1 MNNNLTNDQQRLI
14 NMYINQYNTTNS
26 HIEHLLDMLDEI
38 RSNIF
43 NVITLSQPRR
53 ARINRHSRNSNTH
66 INRIINQMF
75 NDRQNNYIHYDYN
88 RPINR
93 NIYNENINRN
103 SINRNSINRNNIN
116 NNNIN
121 PNISSSIFDSNELT
135 NFFTNFLNTTVP
147 IRPTQQQIENASR
160 LIRYNSIENP
170 LSESCPISLEHFSN
184 GEMVRQLKHCGHLFC
199 QASFQQWFE
208 NNVRCPVCRHD
219 IRSYRA
225 NTQTNIQTN
234 PQTNTQANAQANTQT
249 NEVTVEDVN
258 EHSDQE
264 DESLPEPAQPN
275 NFTINR
281 NPVSNQIDN
290 IVFDITNSEMSSNIV
305 NNLATRFASSFVETI
320 LSPQLENQN
329 NDTIMYDAS
338 NNMLFYETILR
349 PYNRNQNNRQN

>member
-103 SINRNSINRNNIN
+103 SINRNNINNNNIN

-135 NFFTNFLNTTVP
+135 NFLTNFLNTTVP
-147 IRPTQQQIENASR
+147 IRPTQGQIEDSSR
-160 LIRYNSIENP
+160 LIRYSSIETP
-170 LSESCPISLEHFSN
+170 LSERCPISLERFSN
-184 GEMVRQLKHCGHLFC
+184 EEMVRQLKPCGHLFC

-208 NNVRCPVCRHD
+208 NNVRCPVCRYD
-219 IRSYRA
+219 IRNYRD
-225 NTQTNIQTN
+225 
-234 PQTNTQANAQANTQT
+234 NTQANSQANSQA
-249 NEVTVEDVN
+249 NEVTLEDVDEN
-258 EHSDQE
+258 SDQE
-264 DESLPEPAQPN
+264 QSELEQPEPQQTN
-275 NFTINR
+275 NFSINR

-305 NNLATRFASSFVETI
+305 NNLATRLFQTI

-349 PYNRNQNNRQN
+349 PPSRNQNNRQI